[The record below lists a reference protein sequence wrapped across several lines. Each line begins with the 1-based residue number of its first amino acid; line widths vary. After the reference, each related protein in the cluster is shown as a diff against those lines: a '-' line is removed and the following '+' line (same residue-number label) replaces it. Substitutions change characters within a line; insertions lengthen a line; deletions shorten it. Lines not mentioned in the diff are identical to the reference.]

1 LLFVSFFFESNIFC
15 CAIDRR
21 NCVCCFL
28 VYICGHLYN
37 GKRGEFA
44 ALARPIS
51 PHVCV
56 SAEFA
61 ALAALCMCVY
71 VCMHAHSTRNDV
83 CSPVCVWCRAC
94 VLITFA
100 APFWRPSHT
109 LPCHDVQLH
118 SHTYRVKKARFLR
131 TSPPALSAQ
140 LPPSFVVYH
149 LLPHCWLRRCSV
161 VIGGY
166 YQSERKQKTSTWP
179 IEASTANNSKSQP
192 ADLSI
197 ASGDCT
203 CCQVLV
209 SQKKRFMKVNSF
221 ISLS

>member
-1 LLFVSFFFESNIFC
+1 
-15 CAIDRR
+15 
-21 NCVCCFL
+21 
-28 VYICGHLYN
+28 
-37 GKRGEFA
+37 
-44 ALARPIS
+44 
-51 PHVCV
+51 
-56 SAEFA
+56 
-61 ALAALCMCVY
+61 MCVY

-192 ADLSI
+192 ADLSEWRLYLLP
-197 ASGDCT
+197 SFNFP
-203 CCQVLV
+203 
-209 SQKKRFMKVNSF
+209 KKKVHEGQFIHKFELNNKTATSLLPLICLNSF
-221 ISLS
+221 WDIKIVEMTRGNVHRLKIIYYSFI